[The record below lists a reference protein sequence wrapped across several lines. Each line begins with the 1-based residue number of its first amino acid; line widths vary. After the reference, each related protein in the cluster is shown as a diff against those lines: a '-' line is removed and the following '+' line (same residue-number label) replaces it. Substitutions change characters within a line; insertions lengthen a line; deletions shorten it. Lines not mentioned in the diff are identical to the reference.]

1 MAEDRDQKTER
12 ATGKRRSEAR
22 QKGQVARSREVGSA
36 AVLIASFLVLAT
48 GATGLGSGMADLTR
62 RILDGAGTAAITTR
76 SLHEMLIVTTSQVG
90 FILAPLLGA
99 ALLAGVTANV
109 AQVGFLWTG
118 EPLAPKG
125 SRINPIAGFKR
136 LVSLTAAV
144 ELAKSIVKIFVL
156 SYAAY
161 LSVRGLVPE
170 LTGLVQSD
178 AATVAFF
185 FLRVT
190 LRILGACS
198 LVLIVLAALDYAYQR
213 FDYEKN
219 LRMTKQEVKDEHRQ
233 QEGDPLIRSRIRSLQ
248 MQAARRRMMS
258 QVPKADV
265 VITNPTHF
273 AVALQYEA
281 GEMRAP
287 TVVAKGAG
295 LVAERIRETARA
307 AGVPVVENAPLAR
320 TLHKLVEIGR
330 EIPAALYQT
339 VAEVLAYVYRA
350 DRKRTGLGI
359 RG

>member
-1 MAEDRDQKTER
+1 
-12 ATGKRRSEAR
+12 
-22 QKGQVARSREVGSA
+22 
-36 AVLIASFLVLAT
+36 
-48 GATGLGSGMADLTR
+48 
-62 RILDGAGTAAITTR
+62 
-76 SLHEMLIVTTSQVG
+76 
-90 FILAPLLGA
+90 
-99 ALLAGVTANV
+99 
-109 AQVGFLWTG
+109 
-118 EPLAPKG
+118 
-125 SRINPIAGFKR
+125 
-136 LVSLTAAV
+136 V

-258 QVPKADV
+258 QVPR
-265 VITNPTHF
+265 PTSSSPTRHF
-273 AVALQYEA
+273 AVLLNTRRE
-281 GEMRAP
+281 RCAP
-287 TVVAKGAG
+287 TVVAKGRGYRGAD
-295 LVAERIRETARA
+295 ARA
-307 AGVPVVENAPLAR
+307 VRRRRAGRGTALAR
-320 TLHKLVEIGR
+320 TLHAVEIGQ
-330 EIPAALYQT
+330 EIPAACQT
-339 VAEVLAYVYRA
+339 VAGLAYVSSRQ
-350 DRKRTGLGI
+350 KENGLGI
-359 RG
+359 RGRGREGRD